1 MRSQA
6 EVREARPEGM
16 AFPAKQGSSW
26 SWFFSRGAPQEA
38 SCILSAVSQTGCQK
52 WCPDLIV
59 LFGLAWLMLT
69 EAFGDG
75 CRSCDS
81 KRHRILKSYGYG
93 CNVESWSNIRCR

>member
-1 MRSQA
+1 M
-6 EVREARPEGM
+6 
-16 AFPAKQGSSW
+16 
-26 SWFFSRGAPQEA
+26 
-38 SCILSAVSQTGCQK
+38 
-52 WCPDLIV
+52 

-81 KRHRILKSYGYG
+81 KRHQILKSYGYG